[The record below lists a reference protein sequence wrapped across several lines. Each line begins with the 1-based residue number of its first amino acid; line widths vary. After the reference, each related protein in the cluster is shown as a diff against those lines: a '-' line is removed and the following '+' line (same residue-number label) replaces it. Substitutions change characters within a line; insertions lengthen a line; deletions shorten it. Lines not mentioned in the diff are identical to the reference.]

1 MMVKYIFSGNRI
13 FHIDLIAGVVFTL
26 LLHGSK
32 EDRVIFLFRTQ
43 FIIPLLNKQNRG
55 LGSCVRFEHISM
67 QAYNGKDAAAL
78 SNKFTDVLIAG
89 VVKAALRQDDSH
101 TTAGFKEVQVTLD
114 KQYITANLSKS
125 FSRAG
130 KNEFFAVDHV
140 SFDVMPGEI
149 LGIVGESGSG
159 KSTIARLITR
169 QIDATTGTIEID
181 GQDITRLVGRHLIPV
196 YAKIQMVFQ
205 TPAGSFDPRRTLG
218 DGICESLRKCGL
230 PPEFLERY
238 PHQVSGGQ
246 CQRAA
251 IARALMC
258 DPRILIFD
266 EATSSLDVTVQK
278 QIIEL
283 LQQLQ
288 KEKGLAYLFICH
300 NLALVQQFCDRV
312 IVLYDGKIV
321 EHGLPDEVIL
331 QPQSD
336 YARRLVDAIF

>member
-1 MMVKYIFSGNRI
+1 MEPILRVK
-13 FHIDLIAGVVFTL
+13 D
-26 LLHGSK
+26 
-32 EDRVIFLFRTQ
+32 
-43 FIIPLLNKQNRG
+43 
-55 LGSCVRFEHISM
+55 
-67 QAYNGKDAAAL
+67 
-78 SNKFTDVLIAG
+78 
-89 VVKAALRQDDSH
+89 
-101 TTAGFKEVQVTLD
+101 
-114 KQYITANLSKS
+114 LSKS

-159 KSTIARLITR
+159 KSTIAKLITR

-181 GQDITRLVGRHLIPV
+181 GQDITKLTGRQLIPV

-205 TPAGSFDPRRTLG
+205 TPTGSFDPRRTLG
-218 DGICESLRKCGL
+218 DGICESLRNKGVSKTEREAKARGLLEQCGL
-230 PPEFLERY
+230 SGEFLERY

-258 DPRILIFD
+258 GPRILIFD
-266 EATSSLDVTVQK
+266 EATSALDVTVQK

-288 KEKGLAYLFICH
+288 NLAYLFICH
-300 NLALVQQFCDRV
+300 NLALVQQFCDKV

-331 QPQSD
+331 HPQSE
-336 YARRLVDAIF
+336 YTKRLVDAIS